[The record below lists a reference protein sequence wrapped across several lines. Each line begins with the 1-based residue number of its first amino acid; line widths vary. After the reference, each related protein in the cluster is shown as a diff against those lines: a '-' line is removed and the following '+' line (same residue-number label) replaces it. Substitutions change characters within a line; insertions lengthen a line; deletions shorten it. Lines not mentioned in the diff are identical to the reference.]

1 MFCRIQYI
9 SHRSTKLFQIIL
21 SKIQIRYRGFAIL
34 IRCQGCDQAVFLMD
48 CSGSSIRMNNI
59 FPCIKTI
66 YRTFQCCITLG
77 FIACLSIL
85 FCNVELC
92 IYTFVCYIFSRC
104 LSDSKSHIIR
114 LCINLISCWN
124 RDFFQIN
131 NFLCLFH
138 CEL

>member
-9 SHRSTKLFQIIL
+9 SHWSTKLFQIIL

-48 CSGSSIRMNNI
+48 CSGSSIRMNNV
-59 FPCIKTI
+59 FSCIKAI
-66 YRTFQCCITLG
+66 YRTFQCCISLG

-92 IYTFVCYIFSRC
+92 ICSLIRCILGCC

-114 LCINLISCWN
+114 LCIDLIPCWN